1 MGRVTNMVVGGRVRT
16 GASIRLGVGDVSAM
30 PCDNPYIPKGYKDMG
45 SWMGTSCCLGTA
57 AYQLVGDE

>member
-1 MGRVTNMVVGGRVRT
+1 MVVGGRVRT

-30 PCDNPYIPKGYKDMG
+30 PCDNPHIPKEYKDMG